1 MRLIETMSKYQKL
14 RSDISEIENSEGIG
28 KFYSGAIF
36 SQTSWYTSR
45 FEKPE
50 LVESPVKVA
59 EVKPESIDRPAAEE
73 SPTKVEVLTSLAK
86 KVEETGSVQSK
97 FGNIVKDSKPKFLG
111 SNLKLSADTN
121 SFKDLVQGLDP
132 HFKFDDFKE
141 ISALIVGE
149 SRIEELN
156 SESSYIKTKH
166 DNSELLGKMIIP
178 MKLEEGE
185 FVRSS
190 LVGKTDEEVLQ
201 NLLSEIYL
209 LKPKVVISLGA
220 VSTNFLYGKK
230 EKLSKI
236 HGNEIERVIE
246 KGEELINF
254 TLFPIFH
261 PDLLE
266 INPSMKRTA
275 WMDLQKV
282 MKFLGK
288 L

>member
-1 MRLIETMSKYQKL
+1 MNKYQKL
-14 RSDISEIENSEGIG
+14 RSDISDIASNKGIA

-36 SQTSWYTSR
+36 GHTSWYTSG
-45 FEKPE
+45 FETPKAVEGAVSAPE
-50 LVESPVKVA
+50 A
-59 EVKPESIDRPAAEE
+59 KPESIERPSVEE

-86 KVEETGSVQSK
+86 KVEETGGIQSK
-97 FGNIVKDSKPKFLG
+97 FGNIVKDSKPAFLG
-111 SNLKLSADTN
+111 SNLKLSADTE
-121 SFKDLVQGLDP
+121 SYKELVQSFYP
-132 HFKFDDFKE
+132 NFKFEDFQGV
-141 ISALIVGE
+141 STLIVGE
-149 SRIEELN
+149 SRIDELSN
-156 SESSYIKTKH
+156 ESSYIKTKH
-166 DNSELLGKMIIP
+166 DSSELLGKMIIP

-185 FVRSS
+185 FIRSS
-190 LVGKTDEEVLQ
+190 LVGKNDEEVLQ

-236 HGNEIERVIE
+236 HGNEIERVVE
-246 KGEELINF
+246 FKEEAVRF